1 MYCHQAAWTYICNYI
16 FIPCD
21 RETGSVVEICKED
34 CRHFLLED
42 SFCSGEFDFLV
53 GLSSQTG
60 ITIPKRCNDTLYLLE
75 KSGMNLSRSTE
86 CLRIQGKLKNV
97 FENLINAYFTFQLIY
112 IVVAF
117 FLHILVAFN
126 DRNFV
131 L

>member
-1 MYCHQAAWTYICNYI
+1 MRTLKILSRAFRAADVEMYCHQAAWTYICNYI

-75 KSGMNLSRSTE
+75 KSGMNASRSTE
-86 CLRIQGKLKNV
+86 CLRIQGKLKG
-97 FENLINAYFTFQLIY
+97 
-112 IVVAF
+112 F
-117 FLHILVAFN
+117 F
-126 DRNFV
+126 
-131 L
+131 